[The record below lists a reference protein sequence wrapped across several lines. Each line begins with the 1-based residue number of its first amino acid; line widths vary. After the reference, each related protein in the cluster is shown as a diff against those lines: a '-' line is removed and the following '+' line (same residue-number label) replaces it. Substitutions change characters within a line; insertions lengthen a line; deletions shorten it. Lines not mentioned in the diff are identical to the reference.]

1 VIARV
6 RIHVLPRLGALAIL
20 VAAVA
25 IAMPPGAAAESTH
38 EPVLASIHVIPS
50 QYHHHRI
57 PVSDVR
63 IATVSRPISLDIA
76 TSPQANEGLYFRL
89 DRPLESSLDS
99 SLETAA
105 GQYQQDPDEPKRR
118 LMLVVGL
125 GLGAAYAVFVI
136 GWVWATRFRSRPG
149 RD

>member
-1 VIARV
+1 MSTV
-6 RIHVLPRLGALAIL
+6 RIHVLRRLGPL
-20 VAAVA
+20 VISVGGVA
-25 IAMPPGAAAESTH
+25 IAMPPVAAAESAKG
-38 EPVLASIHVIPS
+38 PVLASIHVIPS
-50 QYHHHRI
+50 QYHHRGI
-57 PVSDVR
+57 PVSDVG
-63 IATVSRPISLDIA
+63 IAAVSRPISLDIA
-76 TSPQANEGLYFRL
+76 GSSQANEGLHFRL
-89 DRPLESSLDS
+89 DRRSQSSLDLR
-99 SLETAA
+99 LETAA